1 MYPNN
6 FFTPY
11 NMTYQAPFM
20 ANSLQSIPRMAN
32 MANSGGLFSRLGR
45 GISSVNWSGLLN
57 NASKTL
63 GVINQAIPIVRQTG
77 PMLNNMRSMLKV
89 ARVFRDE
96 TSNNSS
102 LNNNNNSNSNNE
114 NTNINNNVVN
124 NQEKRQDINY
134 NNTSPNFFI

>member
-20 ANSLQSIPRMAN
+20 ANSFQTIPRMA
-32 MANSGGLFSRLGR
+32 STGGLFSRLGR

-57 NASKTL
+57 NTSKTL
-63 GVINQAIPIVRQTG
+63 GVINQAIPIVKQTG

-89 ARVFRDE
+89 AKVFRDE
-96 TSNNSS
+96 TT
-102 LNNNNNSNSNNE
+102 NSNSNNS
-114 NTNINNNVVN
+114 NSVVN
-124 NQEKRQDINY
+124 NSSNNINSTINMQEKKQDTNY
-134 NNTSPNFFI
+134 NSNSPNFFI